1 MSVPRQIDKKSGAPK
16 DERGVW
22 HSPGGY
28 RVWSSQGG
36 EKNKLFF
43 MIALSYLIEQG
54 ILLEDVFLL
63 SKNLLTYLEMYIIGV
78 GVIRSFYC

>member
-1 MSVPRQIDKKSGAPK
+1 VSVPRQIDKKSGVPK

-43 MIALSYLIEQG
+43 MIALS
-54 ILLEDVFLL
+54 
-63 SKNLLTYLEMYIIGV
+63 
-78 GVIRSFYC
+78 

>member
-1 MSVPRQIDKKSGAPK
+1 MSVPRQIDKKSGVPK

-22 HSPGGY
+22 RCPGGY

-43 MIALSYLIEQG
+43 KIALP
-54 ILLEDVFLL
+54 
-63 SKNLLTYLEMYIIGV
+63 
-78 GVIRSFYC
+78 